1 MGEIKKGCV
10 LIHRKYPEVKVW
22 IVAHT
27 WPGDEFVGV
36 ALSTVSLFC
45 NVGDTYSGL
54 NLENWELTDEF
65 YDVAE
70 IVTKM
75 QFTKMQKGEEE

>member
-1 MGEIKKGCV
+1 MGKIKRGCV
-10 LIHRKYPEVKVW
+10 LRNGYDPEIKVW
-22 IVAHT
+22 IVAET
-27 WPGDEFVGV
+27 WPNDEFVGA
-36 ALSTVSLFC
+36 ALSTVSGFC
-45 NVGDTYSGL
+45 DVGDTYSGL

-75 QFTKMQKGEEE
+75 QKGEE

>member
-1 MGEIKKGCV
+1 MKEIKRGCV
-10 LIHRKYPEVKVW
+10 LRHRDNSEIKVW
-22 IVAHT
+22 VVAET
-27 WPGDEFVGV
+27 WPDDEFVGV
-36 ALSTVSLFC
+36 ALSTVSWFC

-54 NLENWELTDEF
+54 NLEAWELTDEF

-75 QFTKMQKGEEE
+75 QKGEE

>member
-1 MGEIKKGCV
+1 MKTIRKGCV
-10 LIHRKYPEVKVW
+10 LRNRKNPEIKVW
-22 IVAHT
+22 IVAET
-27 WPGDEFVGV
+27 WPDDDFVGV
-36 ALSTVSLFC
+36 ALSTVPLFC
-45 NVGDTYSGL
+45 DVGDTYSNL

-75 QFTKMQKGEEE
+75 QFTKMQRGE

>member
-22 IVAHT
+22 VVAHT

-54 NLENWELTDEF
+54 NLKNWELTDEF

-75 QFTKMQKGEEE
+75 QKGEE

>member
-1 MGEIKKGCV
+1 MGEIKRGCV
-10 LIHRKYPEVKVW
+10 LRSRHNPEIKVW
-22 IVAHT
+22 IVAET
-27 WPGDEFVGV
+27 WPDDKFIGV
-36 ALSTVSLFC
+36 ALSTVSWFC
-45 NVGDTYSGL
+45 DVGDTYSAGL

-75 QFTKMQKGEEE
+75 QFTKMQKGE